1 MNHNEIDT
9 GILRAYLDGEL
20 NSAQITP
27 LTEHVSACAE
37 CQAELKVL
45 SRHAASV
52 RSGLDFLPQHASA
65 GVAPA
70 WSAMRLR
77 LEERAANTPARWSPW
92 RTWSLAAGGA
102 VAVTAVLAFTVA
114 PVRGWAENL
123 LSIFRVEHV
132 TVLEINPDTM
142 KVKGLE
148 GDQAFS
154 EQMSR
159 VISDEVT
166 VTQPPQKPFPVADVA
181 TASKLAGFDVHLI
194 ADEAPA
200 LVLFRSTISA
210 QMKIDRDRLQ
220 SILNEA
226 GRSDVQIPQSVDGA
240 VIGMRVP
247 AGIMALYGNCGDTA
261 ARMQG
266 IDHADTPG
274 QPEDATCVKLI
285 ELPSP
290 TASAP
295 QQVDPAEIARVVL
308 QFAGLSANEAAS
320 FTQTVDWTT
329 TFVLPILHGQ
339 SSYEKVIVGGN
350 EGVLL
355 RPKSAQPST
364 GFDLLWVDNGIVYS
378 LMGTGDDT
386 RALNLASQIE

>member
-1 MNHNEIDT
+1 MKHNEIET
-9 GILRAYLDGEL
+9 GMLRAYLDGEVTDDRA
-20 NSAQITP
+20 SA
-27 LTEHVSACAE
+27 LTEHVGMCAE

-45 SRHAASV
+45 SGHAANV
-52 RSGLDFLPQHASA
+52 RAGLDYLPQPATA
-65 GVAPA
+65 GFAPA

-77 LEERAANTPARWSPW
+77 LEQPAASAPTRWSPW

-102 VAVTAVLAFTVA
+102 VAIIAVLAFTVA

-142 KVKGLE
+142 KVKGME
-148 GDQAFS
+148 GNQAFD

-159 VISDEVT
+159 IISDEVT
-166 VTQPPQKPFPVADVA
+166 VTQPPQKPYPVADAA
-181 TASKLAGFDVHLI
+181 TASKLAGFNVHLI
-194 ADEAPA
+194 AGETPS

-226 GRSDVQIPQSVDGA
+226 GRSEVQIPQSVDGA

-261 ARMQG
+261 SRLQG
-266 IDHADTPG
+266 INHADTPG
-274 QPEDATCVKLI
+274 QPEDATCLKLN

-295 QQVDPAEIARVVL
+295 QQIDPAEIARVAL

-339 SSYEKVIVGGN
+339 SSYEKVSVGGD

-355 RPKSAQPST
+355 RPQSSKT
-364 GFDLLWVDNGIVYS
+364 LFNLIWVNNGIVYS

-386 RALNLASQIE
+386 KALNLASQIE